1 MLHIVIVVKQS
12 IAKVTGALC
21 TKSDKKEF
29 LMHCSV
35 AAAEVDAKLFEK
47 CGANNHFLCY
57 GKELSTDTT
66 RTLSQVVNSL
76 PKLLGLNALEVMN
89 EITSEL

>member
-1 MLHIVIVVKQS
+1 MRALAVEVKKVLQKS
-12 IAKVTGALC
+12 EERCAKRVT
-21 TKSDKKEF
+21 KKEF
-29 LMHCSV
+29 LMHYSV
-35 AAAEVDAKLFEK
+35 EAAEVDAKLFEK